1 MRPAIFY
8 YCLAQTRAANR
19 DRQAQHNALARAPN
33 RTRHSP
39 PSPRAHHARALLAV
53 VTRRL
58 RTVQGGAHDR
68 HTAQP
73 RARA

>member
-8 YCLAQTRAANR
+8 YLLAQTRAANR
-19 DRQAQHNALARAPN
+19 DRQAQHVAPARAPN

-39 PSPRAHHARALLAV
+39 PSPRAHRARALAV

-58 RTVQGGAHDR
+58 RTVLGGGS
-68 HTAQP
+68 P
-73 RARA
+73 

>member
-1 MRPAIFY
+1 MRSAVFY

-19 DRQAQHNALARAPN
+19 DRQAQDGTPAQAPN
-33 RTRHSP
+33 RTRRSR

-58 RTVQGGAHDR
+58 RTVLGGS
-68 HTAQP
+68 P
-73 RARA
+73 